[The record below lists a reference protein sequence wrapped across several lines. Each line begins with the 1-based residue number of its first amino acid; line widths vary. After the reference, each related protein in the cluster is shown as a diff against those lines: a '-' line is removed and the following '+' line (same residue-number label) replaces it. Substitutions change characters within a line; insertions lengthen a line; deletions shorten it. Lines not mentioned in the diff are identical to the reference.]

1 MQSVT
6 LPDVYMCL
14 PADVVAKFVTKD
26 KNPKAEYDACTNT
39 DHFKACKEENRD
51 NCARQCEFEMIKGEK
66 VRGTYDFYG
75 EEGHSPFWTS
85 QEGQPSCRPDGVCT
99 KSARG
104 VTTGATLQIRSGFGS
119 ETAARL
125 EVPLYSMESFDLKT
139 HKGVADPPVEE
150 LFVGGYGYNCADPDS
165 CKDSIPNYNCP
176 KYCPGYALASN
187 TPWPLLFAHVPLSDC
202 SSTGMTHLA
211 PTST

>member
-26 KNPKAEYDACTNT
+26 KNPKAEYDACENT

-51 NCARQCEFEMIKGEK
+51 DCARQCEFEMIKGEK

-85 QEGQPSCRPDGVCT
+85 QEGQPHCPGGVCA

-150 LFVGGYGYNCADPDS
+150 LFLGGYGYNCTD
-165 CKDSIPNYNCP
+165 

-187 TPWPLLFAHVPLSDC
+187 TPWPLLFTHVPLSAC
-202 SSTGMTHLA
+202 SSTDMTHLA
-211 PTST
+211 PGPT